1 MVEIKVCFSSCIVT
15 LQGNAEFCMEDLNIV
30 NQNRVSDYVSSN
42 GEVILKEVPNVGQGE
57 DLQISTV
64 LAMSSGVGSN
74 VMLIEVR

>member
-1 MVEIKVCFSSCIVT
+1 MVEIKVCLSSCIVT

-30 NQNRVSDYVSSN
+30 NQNRASDYVSSN